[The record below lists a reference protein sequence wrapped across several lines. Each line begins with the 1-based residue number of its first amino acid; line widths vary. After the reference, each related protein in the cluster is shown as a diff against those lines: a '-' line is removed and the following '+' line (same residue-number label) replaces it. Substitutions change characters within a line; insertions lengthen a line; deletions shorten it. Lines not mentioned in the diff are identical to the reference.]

1 MTDWRPLQSM
11 NLQTLMMTT
20 VNYVAIEC
28 RGSKKQMYAKRS
40 VNPRHV
46 GLLSSQVSLHL
57 FTQDS
62 LLFQNGKQIS
72 NIGWSVSSGLFRSHF
87 SRGKD

>member
-1 MTDWRPLQSM
+1 M

-40 VNPRHV
+40 VNPRHIE
-46 GLLSSQVSLHL
+46 LLSSQVSLHL
-57 FTQDS
+57 FT
-62 LLFQNGKQIS
+62 
-72 NIGWSVSSGLFRSHF
+72 
-87 SRGKD
+87 